1 VTRARFGLLLAVA
14 GALLT
19 GLPVTARAQADT
31 ASLRPVADSDEPVDH
46 VVAVV
51 GNVPILSSQ
60 VEERIFANQQS
71 GRVVPTNPDSLLAMR
86 RQVLS
91 DLVDEE
97 VLVQA
102 AQRDT
107 SIKVTDQDVAD
118 AVDQQIRQ
126 IRSTFTS
133 ELQYKDELKKAG
145 FISPEEYR
153 RWLTDQQRRTLLQN
167 HLISSLFDNEKL
179 KPITPTDK
187 ELRDYFNS
195 APNKETRKA
204 AVAFKQIVVAPRASD
219 AARKVAF
226 ATADSIAKALR
237 AGADFATT
245 AKRFSEDPGSR
256 EQGGDLGWFR
266 RGQMVR
272 AFEDVAFRLKPG
284 VISDPVESPFGY
296 HVIQVERVQPT
307 EVQARHILITPK
319 VTAAEADSAHAL
331 ADRLRAEVTSGAS
344 FDSLQ
349 RIYSDSSEE
358 RSFDLIPV
366 DQLPAAY
373 RLVISTDS
381 GVTTPVF
388 ALPNP
393 ADSLR
398 TKWAFAQVTGHRA
411 EGPLRYDEV
420 KDELRPQLAKQL
432 AIQRYIARLRR
443 DTYVEVRGP

>member
-1 VTRARFGLLLAVA
+1 MRSRPLVLLALLLGGVPAA
-14 GALLT
+14 AQ
-19 GLPVTARAQADT
+19 AQADS
-31 ASLRPVADSDEPVDH
+31 ASLRAGADSDEAVDH

-60 VEERIFANQQS
+60 VEERIFANQQA
-71 GRVVPTNPDSLLAMR
+71 GRVVPTNPDSLEAMR
-86 RQVLS
+86 RQVIS

-97 VLVQA
+97 VLVQSA
-102 AQRDT
+102 ERDT
-107 SIKVTDQDVAD
+107 TIHVTDQDVAD

-126 IRSTFTS
+126 IRSSFTS
-133 ELQYKDELKKAG
+133 ELQFKDELKKAG

-167 HLISSLFDNEKL
+167 HLIEGLFSSEKL
-179 KPITPTDK
+179 KPITPTDR

-195 APNKETRKA
+195 APTKETRKA
-204 AVAFKQIVVAPRASD
+204 AVAFKQVVIAPRASPSARE
-219 AARKVAF
+219 AARN
-226 ATADSIAKALR
+226 TADSIAKALR

-245 AKRFSEDPGSR
+245 ARRFSEDPGSK

-272 AFEDVAFRLKPG
+272 AFDDAAFRLKPG
-284 VISDPVESPFGY
+284 VISDPIETPFGF

-307 EVQARHILITPK
+307 EVQARHVLITPK

-331 ADRLRAEVTSGAS
+331 ADRLLALVRAGAS

-358 RSFDLIPV
+358 RSFDLVPV

-373 RLVISTDS
+373 RLVIAADS
-381 GVTTPVF
+381 GATTAVF
-388 ALPNP
+388 SLPNP

-411 EGPLRYDEV
+411 EGPLQFEDV

-432 AIQRYIARLRR
+432 AVQRYVSRLRR

>member
-1 VTRARFGLLLAVA
+1 MRSRSLLLLAV
-14 GALLT
+14 LL
-19 GLPVTARAQADT
+19 GGIPSAARAQADS
-31 ASLRPVADSDEPVDH
+31 ASLRAAGDSDEAVDH

-60 VEERIFANQQS
+60 VEERIFANQQA
-71 GRVVPTNPDSLLAMR
+71 GRAVPTSPDSLQAMR
-86 RQVLS
+86 RQVIS

-97 VLVQA
+97 VLVQSA
-102 AQRDT
+102 ERDT
-107 SIKVTDQDVAD
+107 TIHVTDQDVAD
-118 AVDQQIRQ
+118 AVDQQVRQ
-126 IRSTFTS
+126 IRSSFTS
-133 ELQYKDELKKAG
+133 ELQFKDELKKAG

-167 HLISSLFDNEKL
+167 HLIEGLFSSEKL

-195 APNKETRKA
+195 APTKETRKA
-204 AVAFKQIVVAPRASD
+204 AVAFKQVVIVPRASA
-219 AARKVAF
+219 AAREAARV
-226 ATADSIAKALR
+226 TADSIAKALR
-237 AGADFATT
+237 AGADFAST
-245 AKRFSEDPGSR
+245 ARRFSEDPGSK

-272 AFEDVAFRLKPG
+272 AFDDAAFRMKPG
-284 VISDPVESPFGY
+284 VISDPIETPFGF

-307 EVQARHILITPK
+307 EVQARHVLLTPK

-331 ADRLRAEVTSGAS
+331 ADRLLALVQGGAA

-358 RSFDLIPV
+358 RSFDLVPV

-373 RLVISTDS
+373 RLVIAADS
-381 GVTTPVF
+381 GATTVVF
-388 ALPNP
+388 PLPNP

-398 TKWAFAQVTGHRA
+398 TKWAFAQVTGRRA
-411 EGPLRYDEV
+411 EGPLQFEDV

-432 AIQRYIARLRR
+432 AVQRYVSRLRR

>member
-1 VTRARFGLLLAVA
+1 MIRARLALVA
-14 GALLT
+14 LAALL
-19 GLPVTARAQADT
+19 GGAPAAARAQVDS
-31 ASLRPVADSDEPVDH
+31 ASLRPAAGNSDEAVDH

-60 VEERIFANQQS
+60 VEERIFANQQQ
-71 GRVVPTNPDSLLAMR
+71 GRQVPSNADSLQAMR

-102 AQRDT
+102 AERDT
-107 SIKVTDQDVAD
+107 TIHVTDQDVAD

-126 IRSTFTS
+126 IRASFTS
-133 ELQYKDELKKAG
+133 ELQFKDELKKAG

-167 HLISSLFDNEKL
+167 HLIQGLFDNEKL
-179 KPITPTDK
+179 KPITPTDQ

-204 AVAFKQIVVAPRASD
+204 AVAFKQLVVAPRASA
-219 AARKVAF
+219 AARAVAR

-237 AGADFATT
+237 AGADFAT
-245 AKRFSEDPGSR
+245 AARRFSEDPGSR

-272 AFEDVAFRLKPG
+272 AFDDIAFRLKPG
-284 VISDPVESPFGY
+284 VISDPVETPFGF
-296 HVIQVERVQPT
+296 HVIQVERIQPT

-331 ADRLRAEVTSGAS
+331 ASRLHALVAGGAP

-358 RSFDLIPV
+358 RSFDLVPV

-373 RLVISTDS
+373 RLVIGADS
-381 GVTTPVF
+381 GVTTDVF
-388 ALPNP
+388 PLPNP

-398 TKWAFAQVTGHRA
+398 TKWAFAQVTGRRA
-411 EGPLRYDEV
+411 EGPLKFEEV

-432 AIQRYIARLRR
+432 AVQRYVSRLRR